1 MILQA
6 EPARR
11 LANLAKVPIA
21 VVSGEAS
28 VFRFT
33 DGPLV
38 EFLKQ
43 AGCNAVHIELA
54 ARGVHG
60 NSHGSMFERNNA
72 EVLAVV
78 TDWMD
83 RPTGLAAHC
92 SRTVTTSARAAR
104 RWVRPM
110 CS

>member
-1 MILQA
+1 MRESIRDMLQHHPFA
-6 EPARR
+6 AGLEPAHIEK

-21 VVSGEAS
+21 VVSAEAS

-38 EFLKQ
+38 DFLQQ
-43 AGCNAVHIELA
+43 AGCDAVHLDLAEL
-54 ARGVHG
+54 GVRG

-78 TDWMD
+78 TDWMSNQLD
-83 RPTGLAAHC
+83 
-92 SRTVTTSARAAR
+92 
-104 RWVRPM
+104 
-110 CS
+110 